1 MFFQDEIDDFDK
13 NKLENL
19 RNKKLPKKPEPDYYE
34 EENINI
40 APSVFSKAKLMGKRK
55 PERNYA
61 IEQETVD
68 GEEKRRRKRVE
79 KKEDSEYIYEYI
91 K

>member
-1 MFFQDEIDDFDK
+1 MDDFDK

-19 RNKKLPKKPEPDYYE
+19 RNKKLPKKPEADYFE
-34 EENINI
+34 EEKINI
-40 APSVFSKAKLMGKRK
+40 APSVFDKAKSMSKRK

-61 IEQETVD
+61 TEYETVG
-68 GEEKRRRKRVE
+68 GEEKRRRKRIE
-79 KKEDSEYIYEYI
+79 KKEESDYIYEYI